1 MNGYLSVTG
10 EYGGKVLAD
19 ALSEPSFCSKTGK
32 KVWVDNNRCLH
43 HIRLVGAAMQNCG
56 SDREIIEDQAA
67 VRAVKAIETSP
78 CMKML
83 GKLLKND
90 SESSVSDGTHTAI
103 NGSCEWTIVLDPIFA
118 YLGRVMRVDK
128 ARFELAASSLRTKRS
143 NRADLLAH

>member
-1 MNGYLSVTG
+1 MNGRTSMAGECVGSVP
-10 EYGGKVLAD
+10 AD
-19 ALSEPSFCSKTGK
+19 AFCSAPIGSKTGK

-43 HIRLVGAAMQNCG
+43 HIRLIGAAMQNCG

-67 VRAVKAIETSP
+67 VRAVKAIETSS

-90 SESSVSDGTHTAI
+90 SKSSVSDGTHAAI
-103 NGSCEWTIVLDPIFA
+103 SGSCEWTIVLDPIFS
-118 YLGRVMRVDK
+118 YLDRVMRVDK